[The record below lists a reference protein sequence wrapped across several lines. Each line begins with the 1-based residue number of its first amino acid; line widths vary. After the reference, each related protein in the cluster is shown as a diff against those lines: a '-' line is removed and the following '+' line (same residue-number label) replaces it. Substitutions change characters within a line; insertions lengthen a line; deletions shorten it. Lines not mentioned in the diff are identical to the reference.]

1 MAMNKHVI
9 TLIKVVLLTLMFWWV
24 FTSINFHDR
33 LNYKANKE
41 SKTIVAEVVIT
52 IQGHWNL
59 DPVKYTVNDPRG
71 ASDEGTKT
79 VSRGKQDDGRYLE
92 VAPGIFSY
100 WGNLDPTLFGLGALC
115 YFLTVIIAGVR
126 WWWLLR
132 VIGTEVSLFETLRFT
147 WIGVFFN
154 AVMLGSTGG
163 DVIKALYIMKR
174 CPGHRVPVLVSV
186 GVDRILGLG
195 SLALLGAFAV
205 LFAIDDFPV
214 IAIGIWG
221 VIAAVGLIGVI
232 AFSKRL
238 RERVRLKS
246 LLNRVPAKFRSKL
259 QMVDQAIF
267 FYRDQRKMLIGS
279 LALGIANHVLSVCCV
294 VLIGF
299 AIGVG
304 MPIFEYFVLVPVI
317 NIASAVP
324 IAPNG
329 WGIGETMY
337 GHLFGTHGAAH
348 LVGDAAP
355 FTAMYTR
362 GVALSVLYRTVLTGF
377 SLLAGALVFFE
388 KDRVTQEDIDREVAT
403 EEQEQEDAAS
413 PPEEGDPPKSAP
425 PATE

>member
-1 MAMNKHVI
+1 MNKHVV
-9 TLIKVVLLTLMFWWV
+9 TLIKITLLTLMFWWV
-24 FTSINFHDR
+24 FSTINFRDR
-33 LNYKANKE
+33 IVFKE
-41 SKTIVAEVVIT
+41 SEDSDKVVKELVISIDGYWDTDPIQYTLFEPKTPA
-52 IQGHWNL
+52 
-59 DPVKYTVNDPRG
+59 
-71 ASDEGTKT
+71 DEGVKEAR
-79 VSRGKQDDGRYLE
+79 RGKQEDGLYLE

-100 WGNLDPTLFGLGALC
+100 WANLSISWFVLGAIC
-115 YFLTVIIAGVR
+115 YCLTVVIAGVR

-132 VIGTEVSLFETLRFT
+132 VIGTDVSLLETLRFT

-205 LFAIDDFPV
+205 LFALDDFPK
-214 IAIGIWG
+214 IAMGVWG
-221 VIAAVGLIGVI
+221 VIIAVALMGVI

-238 RERVRLKS
+238 RHLVRLKY
-246 LLNRVPAKFRSKL
+246 LLDRVPARFRGKL

-267 FYRDQRKMLIGS
+267 FYRDQRVMLIGS
-279 LALGIANHVLSVCCV
+279 LLLGIGNHVLSVCCV
-294 VLIGF
+294 VFLGK
-299 AIGVG
+299 ALAVG
-304 MPIFEYFVLVPVI
+304 MPVFEYFVLVPVI

-337 GHLFGTHGAAH
+337 GYLFAKHGAAY
-348 LVGDAAP
+348 LPG
-355 FTAMYTR
+355 TADPALAMWTR

-377 SLLAGALVFFE
+377 SLLAGLLVLFE
-388 KDRVTQEDIDREVAT
+388 KDRVTKEDIDRENQL
-403 EEQEQEDAAS
+403 EE
-413 PPEEGDPPKSAP
+413 EEAKEA
-425 PATE
+425 EER

>member
-1 MAMNKHVI
+1 MNKHVV
-9 TLIKVVLLTLMFWWV
+9 TLIKIALLTLMFWWV
-24 FTSINFHDR
+24 FSTIHFRDR
-33 LNYKANKE
+33 IVYKANEDSDAIVKE
-41 SKTIVAEVVIT
+41 LVISIEGQWTSEPIEYTLVEPKTVA
-52 IQGHWNL
+52 
-59 DPVKYTVNDPRG
+59 
-71 ASDEGTKT
+71 DEGIK
-79 VSRGKQDDGRYLE
+79 VAHRGEQEDGLFLE

-100 WGNLDPTLFGLGALC
+100 WSNLAPGWFALGALC
-115 YFLTVIIAGVR
+115 YFLTVVIAGTR

-132 VIGTEVSLFETLRFT
+132 VIGTDVSLLETLRFT

-205 LFAIDDFPV
+205 LFALDDFPNL
-214 IAIGIWG
+214 AMGIWG
-221 VIAAVGLIGVI
+221 VIIAVALLGVI

-238 RERVRLKS
+238 RQLVRLKY
-246 LLNRVPAKFRSKL
+246 LLDRVPARFRGKL

-267 FYRDQRKMLIGS
+267 FYRDQRVMIIGS
-279 LALGIANHVLSVCCV
+279 LVLGIANHVLSVCCV
-294 VLIGF
+294 VLIGK

-304 MPIFEYFVLVPVI
+304 MPVFEYFVLVPVI

-337 GHLFGTHGAAH
+337 GYLFATHGAVY
-348 LVGDAAP
+348 LTG
-355 FTAMYTR
+355 TAGPYLAMWTR

-377 SLLAGALVFFE
+377 SLLAGLLVLFE
-388 KDRVTQEDIDREVAT
+388 KDRVTKEDIDRET
-403 EEQEQEDAAS
+403 KIEEEETKEAGDHGVIA
-413 PPEEGDPPKSAP
+413 PE
-425 PATE
+425 

>member
-1 MAMNKHVI
+1 MNRHLV
-9 TLIKVVLLTLMFWWV
+9 TLIKVALLTVMIWWV
-24 FTSINFHDR
+24 FGTINFRDR
-33 LNYKANKE
+33 ILFKE
-41 SKTIVAEVVIT
+41 NENSDKVVKEQVVS
-52 IQGHWNL
+52 IQGHWNAEPIQFL
-59 DPVKYTVNDPRG
+59 VQEPTAAATDEVQTANRG
-71 ASDEGTKT
+71 EQA
-79 VSRGKQDDGRYLE
+79 DGRFLE

-100 WGNLDPTLFGLGALC
+100 WSNLAPSWFLLGALC
-115 YFLTVIIAGVR
+115 YFLTVVIAGIR

-132 VIGTEVSLFETLRFT
+132 VIGTDVSLFETLRFT

-205 LFAIDDFPV
+205 LFALDDFPQ
-214 IAIGIWG
+214 IALGIWT
-221 VIAAVGLIGVI
+221 VIIGVGLLGLI

-238 RERVRLKS
+238 RSLVRLKY
-246 LLNRVPAKFRSKL
+246 LLDRVPARFRGKL

-267 FYRDQRKMLIGS
+267 FYRDQRAMLIGS
-279 LALGIANHVLSVCCV
+279 LILGIANHVLSVCCV
-294 VLIGF
+294 ILIGT
-299 AIGVG
+299 AIDVG
-304 MPIFEYFVLVPVI
+304 MPTFEYFVLVPVI

-337 GHLFGTHGAAH
+337 GYLFATHGAGY
-348 LVGDAAP
+348 LTGTSAP
-355 FTAMYTR
+355 FLAMWTR

-377 SLLAGALVFFE
+377 SLLAGVLVLFE
-388 KDRVTQEDIDREVAT
+388 KDRVTKEDIDRENKL
-403 EEQEQEDAAS
+403 EEEDAKGA
-413 PPEEGDPPKSAP
+413 EKA
-425 PATE
+425 

>member
-1 MAMNKHVI
+1 MNRHLV
-9 TLIKVVLLTLMFWWV
+9 TLIKVALLTVMIWWV
-24 FTSINFHDR
+24 FGTINFRDR
-33 LNYKANKE
+33 ILFKE
-41 SKTIVAEVVIT
+41 NENSDKGVKEQVVSIE
-52 IQGHWNL
+52 GHWNAEPIQFL
-59 DPVKYTVNDPRG
+59 VQEPTAAATDEVQTANRG
-71 ASDEGTKT
+71 EQA
-79 VSRGKQDDGRYLE
+79 DGRFLE

-100 WGNLDPTLFGLGALC
+100 WSNLAPSWFLLGALC
-115 YFLTVIIAGVR
+115 YFLTVVIAGIR

-132 VIGTEVSLFETLRFT
+132 VIGTDVSLFETLRFT

-205 LFAIDDFPV
+205 LFALDDFPQ
-214 IAIGIWG
+214 IALGIWT
-221 VIAAVGLIGVI
+221 VIIGVGLLGLI

-238 RERVRLKS
+238 RSLVRLKY
-246 LLNRVPAKFRSKL
+246 LLDRVPARFRGKL

-267 FYRDQRKMLIGS
+267 FYRDQRAMLIGS
-279 LALGIANHVLSVCCV
+279 LILGIANHVLSVCCV
-294 VLIGF
+294 ILIGT
-299 AIGVG
+299 AIDVG
-304 MPIFEYFVLVPVI
+304 MPTFEYFVLVPVI

-337 GHLFGTHGAAH
+337 GYLFATHGAGY
-348 LVGDAAP
+348 LTGTSAP
-355 FTAMYTR
+355 FLAMWTR

-377 SLLAGALVFFE
+377 SLLAGVLVLFE
-388 KDRVTQEDIDREVAT
+388 KDRVTKEDIDRENKL
-403 EEQEQEDAAS
+403 EEEDAKGA
-413 PPEEGDPPKSAP
+413 EKA
-425 PATE
+425 

>member
-9 TLIKVVLLTLMFWWV
+9 TLIKIALLMLMFWWV
-24 FTSINFHDR
+24 FTTINFHDR
-33 LNYKANKE
+33 LNYKANKA
-41 SKTIVAEVVIT
+41 SKKIVAEVVIT
-52 IQGHWNL
+52 IQGHWKTE
-59 DPVKYTVNDPRG
+59 PVVYTINDPKNADDAG
-71 ASDEGTKT
+71 VKT
-79 VSRGKQDDGRYLE
+79 ASRGVQDDERYLE

-100 WGNLDPTLFGLGALC
+100 WGNLDPMLFALGALC
-115 YFLTVIIAGVR
+115 YFLTVIIAGIR

-132 VIGTEVSLFETLRFT
+132 AIGTDVSLFETLRFT

-205 LFAIDDFPV
+205 LFASDKFNSL
-214 IAIGIWG
+214 ALGIWG
-221 VIAAVGLIGVI
+221 VIAAVGLLGLI

-238 RERVRLKS
+238 RERVHLTS
-246 LLNRVPAKFRSKL
+246 LLNRVPAKFRGKL

-267 FYRDQRKMLIGS
+267 FYRDQRTMLLGS

-294 VLIGF
+294 VLIGM

-304 MPIFEYFVLVPVI
+304 MPVFEYFVLVPVI

-337 GHLFGTHGAAH
+337 GHLFGTHGQQYMADS
-348 LVGDAAP
+348 VGA
-355 FTAMYTR
+355 FQAMYTR

-377 SLLAGALVFFE
+377 SLLAGVLVFFE
-388 KDRVTQEDIDREVAT
+388 KDRVTQDDIDREVAT

-413 PPEEGDPPKSAP
+413 AP
-425 PATE
+425 PGT

>member
-1 MAMNKHVI
+1 MNKHLVSVI
-9 TLIKVVLLTLMFWWV
+9 KLVLLVGMLWWV
-24 FTSINFHDR
+24 FTSINFHDV
-33 LNYKANKE
+33 LKYKVDEKSTDVISE
-41 SKTIVAEVVIT
+41 TEIT
-52 IQGHWNL
+52 IQGHWNHE
-59 DPVKYTVNDPRG
+59 PVTYTVNEPQT
-71 ASDEGTKT
+71 AADEGEKT
-79 VSRGKQDDGRYLE
+79 VQRGTQPDGRYLE
-92 VAPGIFSY
+92 VSPGIISF
-100 WGNLDPTLFGLGALC
+100 WRNLDPTLFALGALC

-132 VIGTEVSLFETLRFT
+132 VIGTDVSLFETLRFT

-205 LFAIDDFPV
+205 LFAIDDFPY
-214 IAIGIWG
+214 IALGIWG
-221 VIAAVGLIGVI
+221 VIGGVGLLGIV

-238 RERVRLKS
+238 RERVKLKS
-246 LLNRVPAKFRSKL
+246 LLNKLPGSLRGKL

-267 FYRDQRKMLIGS
+267 FYRDQRKMLVGS
-279 LALGIANHVLSVCCV
+279 LVLGIANHVLSVCCV
-294 VLIGF
+294 VLLGM

-304 MPIFEYFVLVPVI
+304 MPVFEYFVLVPVI

-337 GHLFGTHGAAH
+337 GHLFGTHGAVH
-348 LVGDAAP
+348 LIGVAAP
-355 FTAMYTR
+355 FQAMYTR
-362 GVALSVLYRTVLTGF
+362 GVALSVLYRTVLTCF
-377 SLLAGALVFFE
+377 SLLAGLLLFFE

-403 EEQEQEDAAS
+403 EEQEQEEAAQS
-413 PPEEGDPPKSAP
+413 
-425 PATE
+425 

>member
-1 MAMNKHVI
+1 MAMNKHAV
-9 TLIKVVLLTLMFWWV
+9 TLIKVALLTLMFWWV

-33 LNYKANKE
+33 LTYKASETSKDTASE
-41 SKTIVAEVVIT
+41 SVIT
-52 IQGHWNL
+52 IQGHWQRI
-59 DPVKYTVNDPRG
+59 PVEYTINDPKGAAEEGIKTATRG
-71 ASDEGTKT
+71 QQA
-79 VSRGKQDDGRYLE
+79 DGRFLE
-92 VAPGIFSY
+92 ISPGIFSY
-100 WGNLDPTLFGLGALC
+100 WRNLDPTLFALGALC
-115 YFLTVIIAGVR
+115 YFLTVIIAGIR

-132 VIGTEVSLFETLRFT
+132 VIGTDVSLIETLRLT

-154 AVMLGSTGG
+154 AAMLGSTGG

-205 LFAIDDFPV
+205 LFAIDDFPN
-214 IAIGIWG
+214 IALGIWG
-221 VIAAVGLIGVI
+221 VILAVGLLGVI

-238 RERVRLKS
+238 RERVHLKS
-246 LLNRVPAKFRSKL
+246 LLNRLPTKLRGKL

-267 FYRDQRKMLIGS
+267 FYRDQRSMLIGS
-279 LALGIANHVLSVCCV
+279 IVLGIANHVLSVCCV
-294 VLIGF
+294 VLIGM

-304 MPIFEYFVLVPVI
+304 MPVFEYFVLVPVI

-337 GHLFGTHGAAH
+337 GHLFGTHGAQHIADSA
-348 LVGDAAP
+348 GA
-355 FTAMYTR
+355 FQAMYTR

-377 SLLAGALVFFE
+377 SLLAGVLVFFE
-388 KDRVTQEDIDREVAT
+388 KDRVTQEDIDREAAT
-403 EEQEQEDAAS
+403 EKQENAANR
-413 PPEEGDPPKSAP
+413 PTGENADGA
-425 PATE
+425 

>member
-9 TLIKVVLLTLMFWWV
+9 SLIKAALLTLMLWWV

-33 LNYKANKE
+33 ITYKTDAT
-41 SKTIVAEVVIT
+41 SKDVIAEVVIT
-52 IQGHWNL
+52 IQGHWQHR
-59 DPVKYTVNDPRG
+59 PIKYTINEPG
-71 ASDEGTKT
+71 SAADEGTKIALP
-79 VSRGKQDDGRYLE
+79 GQQDDGRFLE

-100 WGNLDPTLFGLGALC
+100 WSNLDPMLFVLGALC
-115 YFLTVIIAGVR
+115 YFLTVIIAGIR

-132 VIGTEVSLFETLRFT
+132 VIGTDVSLFETLRFT

-174 CPGHRVPVLVSV
+174 CPGHRVQVLVSV

-205 LFAIDDFPV
+205 LFAIDDFPK
-214 IAIGIWG
+214 IALGIWG
-221 VIAAVGLIGVI
+221 VIAAVGLIGLI
-232 AFSKRL
+232 SFSKRL
-238 RERVRLKS
+238 RDRVRLKS
-246 LLNRVPAKFRSKL
+246 LLNRVPARFRGKL

-267 FYRDQRKMLIGS
+267 FYRDQRSMLIGS

-294 VLIGF
+294 VLIGM

-304 MPIFEYFVLVPVI
+304 MPVFEYFVLVPVI

-337 GHLFGTHGAAH
+337 GHLFGTHGAQHMADS
-348 LVGDAAP
+348 VGA
-355 FTAMYTR
+355 FQAMYTR

-377 SLLAGALVFFE
+377 SLLAGVLVFFE

-403 EEQEQEDAAS
+403 EEQEKEDAA
-413 PPEEGDPPKSAP
+413 GG
-425 PATE
+425 PAAGGAGRD

>member
-1 MAMNKHVI
+1 MNKHVVS
-9 TLIKVVLLTLMFWWV
+9 LIKVVLLTLMLWWV
-24 FTSINFHDR
+24 FTTISFRDR
-33 LNYKANKE
+33 LVYKE
-41 SKTIVAEVVIT
+41 SATSDKVVAEVAIS

-59 DPVKYTVNDPRG
+59 DPVEYTIIEPG
-71 ASDEGTKT
+71 TAADEGVKVAT
-79 VSRGKQDDGRYLE
+79 RGIQDDGTQLE

-100 WGNLDPTLFGLGALC
+100 WGNLDPTLFALGALC
-115 YFLTVIIAGVR
+115 FFVTVLIAGAR

-132 VIGTEVSLFETLRFT
+132 VIGTDLTLLETLRFT

-195 SLALLGAFAV
+195 SLALLGAIAV
-205 LFAIDDFPV
+205 LFALDDFPQ

-221 VIAAVGLIGVI
+221 VILIVGLLGLV

-238 RERVRLKS
+238 RHLVRLKW
-246 LLNRVPAKFRSKL
+246 LLDRFPAGLRAKL
-259 QMVDQAIF
+259 HMVDQAIF
-267 FYRDQRKMLIGS
+267 FYRDQRTMLIGS
-279 LALGIANHVLSVCCV
+279 LMLGIANHMLSVCCV
-294 VLIGF
+294 ILIGM

-304 MPIFEYFVLVPVI
+304 MPVFEYFVLVPVI

-329 WGIGETMY
+329 WGLGETMY
-337 GHLFGTHGAAH
+337 GHLFGTHGAVYLAAGT
-348 LVGDAAP
+348 VAP
-355 FTAMYTR
+355 FQAMYTR
-362 GVALSVLYRTVLTGF
+362 GVALSVLYRTVLTCF
-377 SLLAGALVFFE
+377 SLLAGLLLLFE

-403 EEQEQEDAAS
+403 EEQEQDDAAKAL
-413 PPEEGDPPKSAP
+413 PDE
-425 PATE
+425 

>member
-1 MAMNKHVI
+1 MNTHLI
-9 TLIKVVLLTLMFWWV
+9 TLIKVVLLTLMLWWV

-33 LNYKANKE
+33 LKYKASPD
-41 SKTIVAEVVIT
+41 SKGIVAEVVIT
-52 IQGHWNL
+52 IQGHWNTEL
-59 DPVKYTVNDPRG
+59 VEYTVNEPSTVD
-71 ASDEGTKT
+71 DEGTKT
-79 VSRGKQDDGRYLE
+79 VQRGEQTDGRFLE
-92 VAPGIFSY
+92 VVPGIFSY
-100 WGNLDPTLFGLGALC
+100 WGNLDPTLFVLGALC

-132 VIGTEVSLFETLRFT
+132 VIGTDVSLIETLRFT

-205 LFAIDDFPV
+205 LFAIDKFPTL
-214 IAIGIWG
+214 ALGIWG
-221 VIAAVGLIGVI
+221 VIAAVGLLGLV

-238 RERVRLKS
+238 RERVHLKS
-246 LLNRVPAKFRSKL
+246 LLNRVPAKFRGKL

-267 FYRDQRKMLIGS
+267 FYRDQRSMLLGS

-294 VLIGF
+294 VLIGM

-304 MPIFEYFVLVPVI
+304 MPVFEYFVLVPVI

-337 GHLFGTHGAAH
+337 GHLFGTHGAQYVADS
-348 LVGDAAP
+348 VGA
-355 FTAMYTR
+355 FQAMYTR

-377 SLLAGALVFFE
+377 SLLAGVLVFFE

-403 EEQEQEDAAS
+403 EEQEQEDAV
-413 PPEEGDPPKSAP
+413 SAP
-425 PATE
+425 PETSSGD